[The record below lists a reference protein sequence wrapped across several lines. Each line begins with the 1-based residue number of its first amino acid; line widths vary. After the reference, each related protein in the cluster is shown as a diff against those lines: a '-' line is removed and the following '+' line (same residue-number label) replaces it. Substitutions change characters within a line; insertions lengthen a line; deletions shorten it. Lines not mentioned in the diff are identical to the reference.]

1 MLEGVRLRGGVAIT
15 REVVID
21 QAVRDFSPSQSDP
34 ADPHGLNPLSNP
46 NPGGS
51 STTYKLKAGTRLVL
65 NLTAANHDGTVFSE
79 PETVC
84 LDRPIKSYIHFG
96 WGPHLCLGQDMSIVG
111 LAVVFKKIVG
121 LKNLRRTPGAKGE
134 VKSFPAMFWNG
145 QVGSKRNPDAGWTG
159 LRTYMTP
166 DQSSL
171 WPLPSTLKVQWDE

>member
-15 REVVID
+15 REVAKD
-21 QAVRDFSPSQSDP
+21 QAVRDFSPSQPDP
-34 ADPHGLNPLSNP
+34 ADPDGPNPLPNA

-51 STTYKLKAGTRLVL
+51 GTTHKLKAGTRLIL
-65 NLTAANHDGTVFSE
+65 NLTAANHDGTVFPE
-79 PETVC
+79 PETVR

-121 LKNLRRTPGAKGE
+121 LKNLRRAPGRKGE
-134 VKSFPAMFWNG
+134 AKSFPATFWNG
-145 QVGSKRNPDAGWTG
+145 QVGSTRNPDAGWTG

-166 DQSSL
+166 DQSSF